1 MITILNYYERNRMYL
16 CKRDNE
22 VLEVKIVDLNKTV
35 FQLVQEYPE
44 LKSILVD
51 LGFTPLQ
58 DEKMLNTVG
67 RMMPLNKGAKQVGI
81 SNEESTTSLEQHG
94 FEARE

>member
-81 SNEESTTSLEQHG
+81 SNEELTTSLEQHG